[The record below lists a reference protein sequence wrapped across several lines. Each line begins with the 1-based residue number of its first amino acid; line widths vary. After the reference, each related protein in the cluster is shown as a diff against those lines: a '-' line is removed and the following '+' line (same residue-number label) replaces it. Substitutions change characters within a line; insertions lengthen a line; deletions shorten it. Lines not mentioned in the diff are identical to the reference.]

1 MTMRTN
7 CFLLVAILLGLIPLN
22 YTHAND
28 SIPKSVILYTPYTK
42 ISVSPGASIDYS
54 IDLINNSDEL
64 TNANLSVSGLG
75 SSWKHEMKSGGW
87 SLSQLSVLPKEKK
100 TFNLKVDVPLKVN
113 KGNYHF
119 VVYAGNAKLPLDVVV
134 AQQGTYQTEFT
145 TDQPNMEGNSKST
158 FTFSTTLKNQTA
170 DQQLYALMANAPRG
184 WNVIFKPNYK
194 QATSAQVE
202 PNSSQNVSIDITPPA
217 NVEAGSYKIPV
228 RAATGTTSA
237 ELELEVVV
245 TGSFQMELTTP
256 RGLLSTDITAGDVK
270 PKLLRVGMVT
280 ALVLAI
286 HNFPEGMVTFLAALK
301 DVNIAIPIA
310 IAIAI
315 HNIPEGISVSVP
327 VFYAT
332 GNRKKAFWF
341 SFLSG
346 LAEPVGAVIGYLVL
360 APFLDDNVFGIIFGM
375 IAGIM
380 VFISLDE
387 LLPAAEEYGKHHHA
401 IYGLVVGMA
410 VMALS
415 LLMLG

>member
-1 MTMRTN
+1 MSQQVFVPFLLTLFAGISTGIGSAIAFFAKRTN
-7 CFLLVAILLGLIPLN
+7 TSFLSLSLGFSAGVMIYVSFVELFTSSVQTLVEMHGKSEGTFYATLSFFGGIVLILLIDKLIPRYEN
-22 YTHAND
+22 
-28 SIPKSVILYTPYTK
+28 P
-42 ISVSPGASIDYS
+42 
-54 IDLINNSDEL
+54 
-64 TNANLSVSGLG
+64 
-75 SSWKHEMKSGGW
+75 HEMHRVEEMSEKAKI
-87 SLSQLSVLPKEKK
+87 QL
-100 TFNLKVDVPLKVN
+100 
-113 KGNYHF
+113 
-119 VVYAGNAKLPLDVVV
+119 
-134 AQQGTYQTEFT
+134 
-145 TDQPNMEGNSKST
+145 
-158 FTFSTTLKNQTA
+158 
-170 DQQLYALMANAPRG
+170 
-184 WNVIFKPNYK
+184 
-194 QATSAQVE
+194 
-202 PNSSQNVSIDITPPA
+202 
-217 NVEAGSYKIPV
+217 
-228 RAATGTTSA
+228 
-237 ELELEVVV
+237 
-245 TGSFQMELTTP
+245 
-256 RGLLSTDITAGDVK
+256 DVK

-332 GNRKKAFWF
+332 GNRKKAFGF